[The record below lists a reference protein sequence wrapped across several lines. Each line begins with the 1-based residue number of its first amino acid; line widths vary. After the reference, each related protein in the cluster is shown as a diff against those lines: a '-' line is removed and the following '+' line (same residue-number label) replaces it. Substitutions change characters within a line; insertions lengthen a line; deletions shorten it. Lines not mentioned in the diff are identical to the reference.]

1 MKKIKRIL
9 LMMLLATL
17 LISSVGCGNE
27 EGTTEKGD
35 QKVVAEYEG
44 GKVTNQELQTYIHIL
59 QLLRPELKGQEADKE
74 LQDQALTQYIGEKYA
89 LDQTKANDEDVNS
102 LYESYKTQLI
112 QGLGSE
118 ENYKKELT
126 SLSLTDEDLKEF
138 IKRQVAVQA
147 FFENRLKA
155 NYEEKPEEFTI
166 ATVSHI
172 LISNQERTEEEAE
185 TRAKE
190 VLGKLQGGSD
200 FGQMAK
206 EYSDDPGSKDAGGT
220 YENYPI
226 ANYVPEFKQAALTL
240 PIGEIS
246 DLVKTQFGYHIL
258 KVTERHVP
266 KLEEL
271 DEQTK
276 STLMTSDFRNFVTE
290 ELPKLITKKSL

>member
-1 MKKIKRIL
+1 
-9 LMMLLATL
+9 MLLATL
-17 LISSVGCGNE
+17 VISSIGCGNE

-35 QKVVAEYEG
+35 QKVVAEYKG
-44 GKVTNQELQTYIHIL
+44 GEVTNQELQTYIHIL

-74 LQDQALTQYIGEKYA
+74 LQDQALTQYIGERYA
-89 LDQTKANDEDVNS
+89 FDQTKANEEDVNS
-102 LYESYKTQLI
+102 LYESYKAQLI

-155 NYEEKPEEFTI
+155 NYEENPEEFTI

-185 TRAKE
+185 KRAKE
-190 VLGKLQGGSD
+190 VLGKLQSGSD

-206 EYSDDPGSKDAGGT
+206 EYSDDPGSKDTGGT